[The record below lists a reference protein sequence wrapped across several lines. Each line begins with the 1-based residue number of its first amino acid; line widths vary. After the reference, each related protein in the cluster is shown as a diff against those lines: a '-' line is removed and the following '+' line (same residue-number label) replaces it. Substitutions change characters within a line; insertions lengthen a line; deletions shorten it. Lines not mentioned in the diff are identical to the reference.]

1 MNLLNQD
8 INDFELFRTNF
19 DIYMCLTQYDKQI
32 LLATILKFSSC
43 NNIETYKY
51 ILKYIP
57 DSKNYIDYV
66 LDNVTDINCIQYLIT
81 YYLQDPDNWN
91 NFHRHV
97 YSLERLNIIL
107 KDNINLYYIF
117 KYNIKNSNSNIR
129 IKNIF
134 KQYEKNKADLYLKMY
149 NKNKLLYPYR
159 DYINKLEN
167 NIISYGSDIVTYTNK
182 ISSYENDIV
191 NYENCNIIMKNI
203 LNSKLYYIETLEK
216 DIKHLN
222 EDLIIERNNN
232 KSITNNFYTTNKTC
246 IIFMSITYIIS
257 TALYILF

>member
-8 INDFELFRTNF
+8 MNDFELFRTRF
-19 DIYMCLTQYDKQI
+19 DTYMCLTQDDKQI

-43 NNIETYKY
+43 DNIETYKY

-66 LDNVTDINCIQYLIT
+66 LDNLKDINCIQYLIT
-81 YYLQDPDNWN
+81 YHLEDKDNWN
-91 NFHRHV
+91 NFHRNV
-97 YSLERLNIIL
+97 YSLDRLNFIL
-107 KDNINLYYIF
+107 KDNIKLYFIF
-117 KYNIKNSNSNIR
+117 KYNINNSNSNIR

-134 KQYEKNKADLYLKMY
+134 KQYEKNKADLYLNMY

-159 DYINKLEN
+159 YYINKLEN
-167 NIISYGSDIVTYTNK
+167 DIISNEHDIVTY
-182 ISSYENDIV
+182 ENDTLNYDNDIE

-216 DIKHLN
+216 DIKKLN
-222 EDLIIERNNN
+222 NDILIERNNN
-232 KSITNNFYTTNKTC
+232 KYNIKKIC
-246 IIFMSITYIIS
+246 IIFSSITYIIS
-257 TALYILF
+257 TTLYLLF

>member
-1 MNLLNQD
+1 MINLLNQD
-8 INDFELFRTNF
+8 INDFETFRTKF
-19 DIYMCLTQYDKQI
+19 DNYMCLTQYDKQI

-66 LDNVTDINCIQYLIT
+66 LDNLTDIDCVQYLIT
-81 YYLQDPDNWN
+81 YHLEDLDNWN

-97 YSLERLNIIL
+97 YSLERLNFIL
-107 KDNINLYYIF
+107 KDNIKLYFIF
-117 KYNIKNSNSNIR
+117 KYNINNSNSNVR
-129 IKNIF
+129 IKHIF
-134 KQYEKNKADLYLKMY
+134 KQYEKNKADLYLKTY

-167 NIISYGSDIVTYTNK
+167 NLL
-182 ISSYENDIV
+182 SYENDIISYENNTLDYENDIS

-203 LNSKLYYIETLEK
+203 LNSKLYYIETLET
-216 DIKHLN
+216 DIKKLN
-222 EDLIIERNNN
+222 DDIIIERNTHKNN
-232 KSITNNFYTTNKTC
+232 TNKMFY
-246 IIFMSITYIIS
+246 IFSSITYIIA
-257 TALYILF
+257 TTLYILF